1 MASPP
6 LPSSSF
12 GSQPYSPNSLSPANS
27 SPQRRST
34 SADIAYPSVLVDGE
48 ADSLPSPRFSFV
60 KIKELATSVQEKPP
74 WLSCREVWVQCR
86 LAGPLILGN
95 LLSFLL
101 QLVSTTFVG
110 HTGSLE
116 LSAAALAYSFSV
128 VTGYS
133 VLMGLGSALE
143 TLCGQAF
150 GAGEYRKV
158 GIYMQRAMVVLSIAA
173 VPIAVIWVF
182 MEQIFLAVGQDAQLA
197 SKAGAYGVWLTPG
210 LFAISFYMPLVKF
223 LQTQSL
229 VVPLFG
235 CFTITLIIHIPIC
248 WFLVFHTSLGYKGAA
263 VANSISVWITV
274 LSLTLYVRFSP
285 KCEASRAPLSLE
297 AVKDLR
303 GYLKLAVPSAM
314 MTCLEWWSYE
324 ILVFISGFLPNPE
337 LQTGIIAICVN
348 SESLLYMIPAG
359 IAAAVSTRVANEL
372 GANNP
377 QAARQALNVARTLGM
392 AQACLLIVFL
402 LLVRNVWGQLYSND
416 KDVVTTI
423 AGYIPFFAISS
434 AFDALQTVLSG
445 VVRGAG
451 WQQAGAYMNLA
462 SFYIAGLPTGCLLA
476 FVGGL
481 EGKGLWMGLIV
492 GTMVQFI
499 AYCLLICYMDFER
512 EAKRAAARV
521 GASSSAL
528 RPLLPSS

>member
-12 GSQPYSPNSLSPANS
+12 GSQPYSPRSVSPASSPQRQSTTSPVHIVYPLLDGEANS
-27 SPQRRST
+27 SP
-34 SADIAYPSVLVDGE
+34 P
-48 ADSLPSPRFSFV
+48 PRFSFV
-60 KIKELATSVQEKPP
+60 NKELAVSVQENPP
-74 WLSCREVWVQCR
+74 WISWREVWTQCR

-101 QLVSTTFVG
+101 QLISTTFVG

-116 LSAAALAYSFSV
+116 LSSAALAYSFSV

-133 VLMGLGSALE
+133 VLMGLGGALE

-158 GIYMQRAMVVLSIAA
+158 GIYMQRAMVVLTLVA
-173 VPIAVIWVF
+173 VPIAILWVF

-197 SKAGAYGVWLTPG
+197 SKAGAYGVWLIPG
-210 LFAISFYMPLVKF
+210 LFSVGFYIPLVKF

-235 CFTITLIIHIPIC
+235 CFTLTLIFHVPIC
-248 WFLVFHTSLGYKGAA
+248 WFLVFHTSLGYRGAA
-263 VANSISVWITV
+263 IANSISVWITV
-274 LSLTLYVRFSP
+274 LSLALYVRFSP
-285 KCEASRAPLSLE
+285 KCAASRAPLSLE
-297 AVKDLR
+297 AVKGLSS
-303 GYLKLAVPSAM
+303 YLKLGVPSAL

-324 ILVFISGFLPNPE
+324 ILVFISGFLLNPE

-359 IAAAVSTRVANEL
+359 LAAAVSTRVSNEL

-377 QAARQALNVARTLGM
+377 QAARQALNVARMLGVVE
-392 AQACLLIVFL
+392 AFLVIVFL
-402 LLVRNVWGQLYSND
+402 FSVRNVWGQLYSSD
-416 KDVVTTI
+416 KEVVVAI
-423 AGYIPFFAISS
+423 AGYIPFFATSC

-451 WQQAGAYMNLA
+451 WQEAGAYMNLA

-476 FVGGL
+476 FVAGL

-492 GTMVQFI
+492 GVMVQFV
-499 AYCLLICYMDFER
+499 AYVLLICYMDFER
-512 EAKRAAARV
+512 EAKKAAARV
-521 GASSSAL
+521 GASSPAL
-528 RPLLPSS
+528 QPLLTSP